1 MIDLWCNMTKLSNNF
16 TGNIDDLLNHC
27 ASVDDNTIDQALEL
41 ERAIE
46 HVMSELDM
54 NREEA
59 METIQHIHLM
69 EVQQTVNSMMEKG
82 LLEITGYNENDEP
95 LYSLTE
101 LGKSLQSPDA

>member
-1 MIDLWCNMTKLSNNF
+1 MTKLSNNF

-27 ASVDDNTIDQALEL
+27 ASVDDNTINQALEL

-54 NREEA
+54 NREQA

>member
-1 MIDLWCNMTKLSNNF
+1 MTKLSNNF

-101 LGKSLQSPDA
+101 LGKSLQSPDV

>member
-1 MIDLWCNMTKLSNNF
+1 MTKLSNNF

-27 ASVDDNTIDQALEL
+27 ASIDDKQLDESIEL
-41 ERAIE
+41 ENAIE

-54 NREEA
+54 NREQA

>member
-1 MIDLWCNMTKLSNNF
+1 MTNLSNNF

-27 ASVDDNTIDQALEL
+27 ASIDDKQLDESIEL
-41 ERAIE
+41 ENAIE
-46 HVMSELDM
+46 HVMNELDM

-59 METIQHIHLM
+59 METIQQIHLM
-69 EVQQTVNSMMEKG
+69 EVQQTVDSMMKKG

-95 LYSLTE
+95 LYTLTE

>member
-1 MIDLWCNMTKLSNNF
+1 MTKLSNNF

-27 ASVDDNTIDQALEL
+27 ASVDDDTIDQALEL

>member
-1 MIDLWCNMTKLSNNF
+1 MTKLSNNF

-95 LYSLTE
+95 IYSLTE

>member
-1 MIDLWCNMTKLSNNF
+1 MTNLSNNF

-27 ASVDDNTIDQALEL
+27 ASIDDKQLDESIEL
-41 ERAIE
+41 ENAIE
-46 HVMSELDM
+46 HVMNELDM

-59 METIQHIHLM
+59 METIQEIHLM
-69 EVQQTVNSMMEKG
+69 EVQQTVDSMMKKG

-95 LYSLTE
+95 LYTLTE

>member
-1 MIDLWCNMTKLSNNF
+1 MTKLSNNF

-27 ASVDDNTIDQALEL
+27 ASIDDKQLDESIEL
-41 ERAIE
+41 ENAIE
-46 HVMSELDM
+46 HIMNELDM

-59 METIQHIHLM
+59 METIQEIHLM
-69 EVQQTVNSMMEKG
+69 EVQQTVDSMMKKG

-95 LYSLTE
+95 LYTLTE

>member
-1 MIDLWCNMTKLSNNF
+1 MTKLSNNF

-54 NREEA
+54 NREQA